1 MAMIVNATTIDAAIG
16 GAEICLHELQSA
28 ATTLQTE
35 APNVGIGQED
45 ISAQAIQKA
54 IDLLNETIQNLNHSS
69 SAYAENKRP
78 DWRDEMGAAYNQT
91 VDNISN
97 LTELPVQTLQRAIPQ
112 LQELKQIVQ
121 QYDSVS
127 F

>member
-1 MAMIVNATTIDAAIG
+1 MA
-16 GAEICLHELQSA
+16 
-28 ATTLQTE
+28 
-35 APNVGIGQED
+35 D

-78 DWRDEMGAAYNQT
+78 DWRDEMGAAYN
-91 VDNISN
+91 ISN

>member
-1 MAMIVNATTIDAAIG
+1 MA
-16 GAEICLHELQSA
+16 
-28 ATTLQTE
+28 
-35 APNVGIGQED
+35 D

-69 SAYAENKRP
+69 SAYAENKRQ
-78 DWRDEMGAAYNQT
+78 DWRDEMGAAY
-91 VDNISN
+91 NISN

>member
-1 MAMIVNATTIDAAIG
+1 
-16 GAEICLHELQSA
+16 
-28 ATTLQTE
+28 
-35 APNVGIGQED
+35 
-45 ISAQAIQKA
+45 
-54 IDLLNETIQNLNHSS
+54 
-69 SAYAENKRP
+69 
-78 DWRDEMGAAYNQT
+78 MGAAYNQT

>member
-1 MAMIVNATTIDAAIG
+1 MA
-16 GAEICLHELQSA
+16 
-28 ATTLQTE
+28 
-35 APNVGIGQED
+35 D

-91 VDNISN
+91 IDNISN

>member
-1 MAMIVNATTIDAAIG
+1 MA
-16 GAEICLHELQSA
+16 
-28 ATTLQTE
+28 
-35 APNVGIGQED
+35 D

-69 SAYAENKRP
+69 SAYAENNRP

-91 VDNISN
+91 VDNICN

>member
-1 MAMIVNATTIDAAIG
+1 MA
-16 GAEICLHELQSA
+16 
-28 ATTLQTE
+28 
-35 APNVGIGQED
+35 D

-78 DWRDEMGAAYNQT
+78 DWRDEMGA

>member
-1 MAMIVNATTIDAAIG
+1 MA
-16 GAEICLHELQSA
+16 
-28 ATTLQTE
+28 
-35 APNVGIGQED
+35 D

-97 LTELPVQTLQRAIPQ
+97 LTELPVQTLQRAITGI
-112 LQELKQIVQ
+112 KANRAAVR
-121 QYDSVS
+121 
-127 F
+127 